1 MNKKRFLHFGIIIF
15 ICGFLFGMT
24 FSLLKSQQ
32 ENSFKYLDQFH
43 FLYRVIQSEYVE
55 NVSPKTLFRGAM
67 RGMLQS
73 LNDPYSRFLDETDYA
88 DFKGGVTG
96 RFTGIGV
103 ELTIK
108 NDAVVV
114 ISPIEDSPA
123 HKSGIRSGD
132 TILQLNG
139 TQVKSDNYQD
149 LIKDIRD
156 KNSQV
161 SILIKRE
168 GFDEP
173 IEFKIDKAPIKIKS
187 IKSGFLKEH
196 PGIGYI
202 RITHFYAETG
212 VEFEKALKNLSTA
225 KKIIID
231 LRDNPGG
238 DFETSI
244 SMADMLLPKGKVIT
258 TTRGKEG
265 TSVGEEFKSLKD
277 PLYSADVFLLVNSGS
292 ASSSEVFSGAL
303 KDNGR
308 AKLIGQ
314 KTFGK
319 ALVQRIVDIEEN
331 TSGFTI
337 TMRKYYTPSGTMIHK
352 KGIEPDFAV
361 ELPKYSDD
369 DKKNLSRVFNDGIL
383 ENFAKSKKKYTKDT
397 AQEFLSLLE
406 SKNLKVSPSIALFYL
421 KKEINKTEPS
431 PLYDLEFDSELNK
444 AIALAGAK

>member
-108 NDAVVV
+108 NEAVVV

-156 KNSQV
+156 KN
-161 SILIKRE
+161 
-168 GFDEP
+168 
-173 IEFKIDKAPIKIKS
+173 
-187 IKSGFLKEH
+187 
-196 PGIGYI
+196 
-202 RITHFYAETG
+202 
-212 VEFEKALKNLSTA
+212 
-225 KKIIID
+225 
-231 LRDNPGG
+231 
-238 DFETSI
+238 
-244 SMADMLLPKGKVIT
+244 
-258 TTRGKEG
+258 
-265 TSVGEEFKSLKD
+265 
-277 PLYSADVFLLVNSGS
+277 
-292 ASSSEVFSGAL
+292 
-303 KDNGR
+303 
-308 AKLIGQ
+308 
-314 KTFGK
+314 
-319 ALVQRIVDIEEN
+319 
-331 TSGFTI
+331 
-337 TMRKYYTPSGTMIHK
+337 
-352 KGIEPDFAV
+352 
-361 ELPKYSDD
+361 
-369 DKKNLSRVFNDGIL
+369 
-383 ENFAKSKKKYTKDT
+383 
-397 AQEFLSLLE
+397 
-406 SKNLKVSPSIALFYL
+406 
-421 KKEINKTEPS
+421 
-431 PLYDLEFDSELNK
+431 
-444 AIALAGAK
+444 